1 VTLLIVTVTLL
12 IDTMT
17 LLIDTMTLL
26 IVTMTLLID
35 TMTLLIDTMT
45 LLIDTVTLLID
56 TVTLLIDTVTLLI
69 VTVTLLIDTVTLLID
84 TVTLLIDT
92 MTLLIV
98 TMTLLIVTVTLL
110 IVSAGLVSGFET
122 NRRMKTGHQIKI
134 RKAESGKPRP
144 ETGDLNQ
151 GAGTQWRKSP
161 SATGARR
168 DCIYIYGAGGQSA
181 RGLAHSRTLARVLRP
196 SWARSVLECVRPSAA
211 LERVTDFNQQPRC
224 RFRPS
229 LGPSVRSLVKSEHLS
244 KHCQRRGCESLSGIS
259 ASLPKRQ
266 RTGALQDA
274 GASFTTIVG
283 AKRLGVRAALRRFS
297 IKHQNN
303 LSLFRA
309 CVNV

>member
-1 VTLLIVTVTLL
+1 MTLL

-56 TVTLLIDTVTLLI
+56 TVTLLIDTM
-69 VTVTLLIDTVTLLID
+69 TLLIDTM
-84 TVTLLIDT
+84 TLLIDT

-110 IVSAGLVSGFET
+110 IVTVTLLIDTVTDTIVSAGLVSGFET

-144 ETGDLNQ
+144 ETGDRNQ
-151 GAGTQWRKSP
+151 EAGTQWPKLP

-168 DCIYIYGAGGQSA
+168 DCIYIYGAGGQPLTTLGGAAAAAPPLNYSL
-181 RGLAHSRTLARVLRP
+181 RGNAAYRENLARLRQ
-196 SWARSVLECVRPSAA
+196 CV
-211 LERVTDFNQQPRC
+211 
-224 RFRPS
+224 
-229 LGPSVRSLVKSEHLS
+229 
-244 KHCQRRGCESLSGIS
+244 
-259 ASLPKRQ
+259 
-266 RTGALQDA
+266 
-274 GASFTTIVG
+274 
-283 AKRLGVRAALRRFS
+283 
-297 IKHQNN
+297 
-303 LSLFRA
+303 
-309 CVNV
+309 